1 MPETNPPSKREIG
14 YNLGMTSTQTFPTIF
29 IRRAKPEDAPE
40 CGRICYEAFRKI
52 NSDHNFPPEMP
63 APEMGLGI
71 LQMMFSHPSFY
82 CVVAEAGGAVVGSNC
97 LDERSSIFGV
107 GPITIDP
114 AAQNAGAGRRLMR
127 AVMDRAAE
135 RGAPGVRLVQAT
147 FHNRSLSLYTK
158 LGFDARELL
167 SVMHGAPMRKS
178 IEGCRVRP
186 AKDADAA
193 ACDQLCARVHG
204 HTRSGE
210 VSEAIRQRHA
220 TVVERDGRI
229 AGYTTGLG
237 YFGHAVGESN
247 QDLQALIGAA
257 EGFGGPG
264 IMVPARNATLF
275 RWCLENGL
283 RVVQP
288 NTLMTTGLYNEPAGA
303 WIPSILF

>member
-1 MPETNPPSKREIG
+1 MS
-14 YNLGMTSTQTFPTIF
+14 STQTLPTIS

-63 APEMGLGI
+63 TPDMGLG
-71 LQMMFSHPSFY
+71 LLRMMFSHPSFY
-82 CVVAEAGGAVVGSNC
+82 CVVAEAGGTVIGSNC
-97 LDERSSIFGV
+97 LDERSSIFGI
-107 GPITIDP
+107 GPITVDP
-114 AAQNAGAGRRLMR
+114 AAQNAGTGRRLMR
-127 AVMDRAAE
+127 TVLDRAAG

-147 FHNRSLSLYTK
+147 FHNRSLSLYTM

-178 IEGCRVRP
+178 IEGCSVRS
-186 AKDADAA
+186 ARDADAV
-193 ACDQLCARVHG
+193 ACDQLCARMHG

-210 VSEAIRQRHA
+210 VSEAIQQGHA

-229 AGYTTGLG
+229 TGYTTALG
-237 YFGHAVGESN
+237 YFGHAVAESN
-247 QDLQALIGAA
+247 RDLQALIGAA

>member
-1 MPETNPPSKREIG
+1 MS
-14 YNLGMTSTQTFPTIF
+14 STQTLPTIS

-40 CGRICYEAFRKI
+40 CGRICYEAFQKI

-71 LQMMFSHPSFY
+71 LQMMFSHPLFY
-82 CVVAEAGGAVVGSNC
+82 CVVAEAGGTVIGSNC
-97 LDERSSIFGV
+97 LDERSSIFGI
-107 GPITIDP
+107 GPITVDP
-114 AAQNAGAGRRLMR
+114 AAQNAGTGRRLMR
-127 AVMDRAAE
+127 AVLDRAAG

-178 IEGCRVRP
+178 IEGCSVRP
-186 AKDADAA
+186 AGDADAV

-210 VSEAIRQRHA
+210 VSDAIQQRHA

-229 AGYTTGLG
+229 TGYTTGLG
-237 YFGHAVGESN
+237 YFGHAVAESN
-247 QDLQALIGAA
+247 RDLHALIGAA
-257 EGFGGPG
+257 EGFGGAGHYGTRAQCNP
-264 IMVPARNATLF
+264 VPLVSGKR
-275 RWCLENGL
+275 
-283 RVVQP
+283 
-288 NTLMTTGLYNEPAGA
+288 TTGHTAQYANDDGA
-303 WIPSILF
+303 LQ

>member
-1 MPETNPPSKREIG
+1 MS
-14 YNLGMTSTQTFPTIF
+14 STRAFPAIS
-29 IRRAKPEDAPE
+29 IRRARPEDAVE
-40 CGRICYEAFRKI
+40 CGRICYEAFLKI

-63 APEMGLGI
+63 APEMGLGV

-82 CVVAEAGGAVVGSNC
+82 CVVAEAGATVIGSNC

-107 GPITIDP
+107 GPITVDP
-114 AAQNAGAGRRLMR
+114 AAQNLGAGRRLMQ
-127 AVMDRAAE
+127 AVLDRAAE

-147 FHNRSLSLYTK
+147 FHTRSLSLYTK

-167 SVMHGAPMRKS
+167 AVMNGAPMGKS
-178 IEGCRVRP
+178 IEGCLVRP
-186 AKDADAA
+186 AKESDRAG
-193 ACDQLCARVHG
+193 CDRLCARVHG

-210 VSEAIRQRHA
+210 VSDAIQQGHA

-229 AGYTTGLG
+229 TAYTTGLG

-247 QDLQALIGAA
+247 RDLEAMIAAA

-264 IMVPARNATLF
+264 IMVPVRNASLF
-275 RWCLENGL
+275 RWCLKNGL

-288 NTLMTTGLYNEPAGA
+288 NTLMTMGLYNEPAGA

>member
-1 MPETNPPSKREIG
+1 MS
-14 YNLGMTSTQTFPTIF
+14 STQTLPTIS

-40 CGRICYEAFRKI
+40 CGRICYEAFQKI

-71 LQMMFSHPSFY
+71 LQMMFSHPLFY
-82 CVVAEAGGAVVGSNC
+82 CVVAEAGGTVIGSNC
-97 LDERSSIFGV
+97 LDERSSIFGI
-107 GPITIDP
+107 GPITVDP
-114 AAQNAGAGRRLMR
+114 AAQNAGTGRRLMR
-127 AVMDRAAE
+127 AVLDRAAG

-178 IEGCRVRP
+178 IEGCSVRP
-186 AKDADAA
+186 AKDADAV

-210 VSEAIRQRHA
+210 VSDAIQQGHA

-229 AGYTTGLG
+229 TGYTTGLG
-237 YFGHAVGESN
+237 YFGHAVAESN
-247 QDLQALIGAA
+247 RDLQALIGAA

>member
-1 MPETNPPSKREIG
+1 M
-14 YNLGMTSTQTFPTIF
+14 LPTVS
-29 IRRAKPEDAPE
+29 IRRAKSEDVPE

-52 NSDHNFPPEMP
+52 NADHNFPPEMP
-63 APEMGLGI
+63 GPEMGLGL

-82 CVVAEAGGAVVGSNC
+82 CVVAEAGGTIIGSNC

-107 GPITIDP
+107 GPITVDP
-114 AAQNAGAGRRLMR
+114 EVQNAGVGRSLMK
-127 AVMDRAAE
+127 AVLDRASE

-167 SVMHGAPMRKS
+167 SVMNGAPIRKS
-178 IEGCRVRP
+178 IDGYPVRP
-186 AKDADAA
+186 ARGADAA
-193 ACDQLCARVHG
+193 ACNALCARVHG

-210 VSEAIRQRHA
+210 VSEAIQQGQA

-229 AGYTTGLG
+229 SGYTTGLG
-237 YFGHAVGESN
+237 YFGHAAGESN
-247 QDLQALIGAA
+247 GDLQALIAAA
-257 EGFGGPG
+257 EGFFGPG
-264 IMVPARNATLF
+264 IMVPARNAALF

-288 NTLMTTGLYNEPAGA
+288 NTLMTMGLYNEPAGA
-303 WIPSILF
+303 WIPSILY